1 MSYGFVA
8 PVLNDKIQFP
18 FIYRMI
24 PKEETQFAGIVQLLL
39 HFGWTWVS
47 LFVPDNDNGE
57 RFTRDLTPLLT
68 SSGIC
73 VAFSKTLIV
82 RNDYHKLFQSETVAM
97 WRQVNAYI
105 YLWDSS
111 YGFTPLVILQKKLD
125 IERIGKKV
133 WITTSFQDIAS
144 NVFSHA
150 EAFQF
155 FHGAMSF
162 VVKTKRSPER
172 DYYGPL
178 PPGTILLWISSFDCS
193 FTKLK
198 LSLKSW
204 MRCTEK
210 KELRALPQEA
220 VERILSQDSYSI
232 YNSIQLLAHALHLAC
247 SFRSKWR
254 LRSGD
259 RDRLGFQRIQPWQ
272 FHAFLREVQF
282 SNMSTDGLYLFEDGK
297 LAANF
302 DIVNWVSFPNMTYER
317 VKIGSIEGQAAAD
330 IKFIINTEAI
340 VWPMGFNKGIESFEE
355 MAVHF
360 TAFHG
365 AGLGA
370 IRSRTEGSAGRDYR
384 GELWSCSSLASLD
397 SAAAATATAAAEA
410 SASHLESQILPVTP
424 STASP
429 VAPEMLPHEESTDE
443 EDMEQESATLA
454 GRQQVPWAGFE
465 KVFTF
470 VRQKGKNLVVQ
481 CNCCL
486 PAIKHLSSAIN
497 SSSNLRKHLEVSFSH
512 TRVGCL
518 AAAAAVAADVAA
530 EGLAG
535 QSKRATSAGTRTTE
549 SPNVAEAQS
558 REDSM
563 NEEEAEQPPTA
574 STAQQQEPCSSTEKE
589 SALSSES
596 NATASAEAGTSQPE
610 ARIPPIIHSGESQI
624 VETQPHEGS
633 THEEET
639 ETTSSTPASRQQD
652 PFAGL
657 EKAFTFVR
665 QKGGSVL
672 MQCNYCLPVIKNVS
686 SAVNSATNLRKHL
699 EKAHPEK
706 LGAAENAGKGKKRSF
721 FEELLDDDDD
731 PPSIKVLK
739 QQQQQQATLERWGSG
754 KEQITQKILDR
765 KIMDFIVDETLP
777 LHTVDRPSFVGLVRL
792 GLPKCL
798 TIMCSKTL
806 RDSIEKRVA
815 SMRERL
821 LRRLG
826 AVEYVATTA
835 DCWAYGKRRFLGVTA
850 HWISPTTLEREFGAL
865 ACKRLK
871 GRHTYKAIEKT
882 LRKVYAQ
889 YRIYSKVV
897 CTTTDNGFN
906 FVKAFR
912 FFEAKEPADAADT
925 NADDNDDSDSDDDD
939 DDDDTHHCDDKDTD
953 DEEETEV
960 EFVPISEMLNA
971 GNKAKEEAGDSEE
984 LGLPPH
990 QQCASHTLNLV
1001 ATQEV
1006 QAIVADPSPNSP
1018 LGPFRKHFCSLMGK
1032 CSKLW
1037 SRQEQSEQV
1046 AEYIHKQ
1053 YGVYLIVPD
1062 KTRWHSTFEALKQL
1076 NELLSSV
1083 PLKLEAIMDQCSL
1096 ERITPAEAL
1105 ALQEYTEVMGPL
1117 AQALDI
1123 LQQDSGMFMGY
1134 LLPTL
1139 YNLDRKLQG
1148 LEKES
1153 GRYTYCLPLLKGVR
1167 KALRKQF
1174 AHIWED
1180 KKLLLAACLHPRFK
1194 VDWLESAQNAQ
1205 ANRYM
1210 MEALLKAEIKG
1221 TVEEAGDG
1229 SLEKDPEG
1237 ASLEDDFFN
1246 IQPQG
1251 KKSANEDSV
1260 DEEVARY
1267 LKSPSREVSL
1277 LHAFP
1282 RVMQSFLQYNTGMP
1296 SSAAIEQ
1303 LFSTGGKVMT
1313 VKRHSLSDELFEQL
1327 VLLRQNRAVF

>member
-1 MSYGFVA
+1 MKA
-8 PVLNDKIQFP
+8 L
-18 FIYRMI
+18 RMR
-24 PKEETQFAGIVQLLL
+24 EERDTIE
-39 HFGWTWVS
+39 HPS
-47 LFVPDNDNGE
+47 
-57 RFTRDLTPLLT
+57 FTPTGPLCWLRE
-68 SSGIC
+68 S
-73 VAFSKTLIV
+73 
-82 RNDYHKLFQSETVAM
+82 
-97 WRQVNAYI
+97 I
-105 YLWDSS
+105 YLC
-111 YGFTPLVILQKKLD
+111 
-125 IERIGKKV
+125 
-133 WITTSFQDIAS
+133 A
-144 NVFSHA
+144 
-150 EAFQF
+150 
-155 FHGAMSF
+155 
-162 VVKTKRSPER
+162 PER
-172 DYYGPL
+172 
-178 PPGTILLWISSFDCS
+178 
-193 FTKLK
+193 
-198 LSLKSW
+198 
-204 MRCTEK
+204 
-210 KELRALPQEA
+210 
-220 VERILSQDSYSI
+220 
-232 YNSIQLLAHALHLAC
+232 
-247 SFRSKWR
+247 
-254 LRSGD
+254 
-259 RDRLGFQRIQPWQ
+259 
-272 FHAFLREVQF
+272 
-282 SNMSTDGLYLFEDGK
+282 GK
-297 LAANF
+297 
-302 DIVNWVSFPNMTYER
+302 R
-317 VKIGSIEGQAAAD
+317 
-330 IKFIINTEAI
+330 
-340 VWPMGFNKGIESFEE
+340 
-355 MAVHF
+355 
-360 TAFHG
+360 
-365 AGLGA
+365 
-370 IRSRTEGSAGRDYR
+370 
-384 GELWSCSSLASLD
+384 
-397 SAAAATATAAAEA
+397 
-410 SASHLESQILPVTP
+410 
-424 STASP
+424 
-429 VAPEMLPHEESTDE
+429 
-443 EDMEQESATLA
+443 
-454 GRQQVPWAGFE
+454 
-465 KVFTF
+465 
-470 VRQKGKNLVVQ
+470 VVQ
-481 CNCCL
+481 CNYCL
-486 PAIKHLSSAIN
+486 PVIKMSSAVN
-497 SSSNLRKHLEVSFSH
+497 SATNLRKHLERAH
-512 TRVGCL
+512 PGMLRVIRSLKKAKKRGLTGL

-535 QSKRATSAGTRTTE
+535 QMKRATPGGAQTTE
-549 SPNVAEAQS
+549 SPNLAEAQS

-563 NEEEAEQPPTA
+563 NEEEAEQPPTTSA
-574 STAQQQEPCSSTEKE
+574 AQQQEPCSGTEKE
-589 SALSSES
+589 PALSSETNS
-596 NATASAEAGTSQPE
+596 DASAEAGTSQPE
-610 ARIPPIIHSGESQI
+610 ARIPPIIHSGESQT

-633 THEEET
+633 AHEEET
-639 ETTSSTPASRQQD
+639 ETPSSTPASRQQD

-706 LGAAENAGKGKKRSF
+706 LGAGENAGKGKKRGF

-731 PPSIKVLK
+731 PPSIKMLK

-850 HWISPTTLEREFGAL
+850 HWISSTTLEREFGAL

-871 GRHTYKAIEKT
+871 GRHTYKSLEKT
-882 LRKVYAQ
+882 LCKVYAE
-889 YRIYSKVV
+889 YKIHGKVV

-925 NADDNDDSDSDDDD
+925 STDDNDDSDDDD
-939 DDDDTHHCDDKDTD
+939 DDDDNDDDDNRHCDDKDT

-960 EFVPISEMLNA
+960 EFVPISEMLNV
-971 GNKAKEEAGDSEE
+971 GNKAKEEAGDSEDF
-984 LGLPPH
+984 GLPPH

-1006 QAIVADPSPNSP
+1006 QAIVAESSPNSP

-1037 SRQEQSEQV
+1037 ARQEQSEQV

-1053 YGVYLIVPD
+1053 YGVYLMVPD

-1076 NELLSSV
+1076 SDLLSSV

-1167 KALRKQF
+1167 KALRQRF

-1221 TVEEAGDG
+1221 TVEEARES
-1229 SLEKDPEG
+1229 SLEKDPEEVI
-1237 ASLEDDFFN
+1237 LEEDFFN

-1282 RVMQSFLQYNTGMP
+1282 HVMQSFLQYNTGMP

>member
-1 MSYGFVA
+1 MEA
-8 PVLNDKIQFP
+8 PP
-18 FIYRMI
+18 
-24 PKEETQFAGIVQLLL
+24 
-39 HFGWTWVS
+39 HW
-47 LFVPDNDNGE
+47 
-57 RFTRDLTPLLT
+57 
-68 SSGIC
+68 
-73 VAFSKTLIV
+73 
-82 RNDYHKLFQSETVAM
+82 
-97 WRQVNAYI
+97 
-105 YLWDSS
+105 
-111 YGFTPLVILQKKLD
+111 
-125 IERIGKKV
+125 
-133 WITTSFQDIAS
+133 
-144 NVFSHA
+144 
-150 EAFQF
+150 
-155 FHGAMSF
+155 
-162 VVKTKRSPER
+162 
-172 DYYGPL
+172 
-178 PPGTILLWISSFDCS
+178 
-193 FTKLK
+193 
-198 LSLKSW
+198 
-204 MRCTEK
+204 
-210 KELRALPQEA
+210 
-220 VERILSQDSYSI
+220 
-232 YNSIQLLAHALHLAC
+232 
-247 SFRSKWR
+247 
-254 LRSGD
+254 
-259 RDRLGFQRIQPWQ
+259 
-272 FHAFLREVQF
+272 
-282 SNMSTDGLYLFEDGK
+282 
-297 LAANF
+297 
-302 DIVNWVSFPNMTYER
+302 
-317 VKIGSIEGQAAAD
+317 
-330 IKFIINTEAI
+330 
-340 VWPMGFNKGIESFEE
+340 GIESFEE

-370 IRSRTEGSAGRDYR
+370 IRSRAEGSATRDYR
-384 GELWSCSSLASLD
+384 GELWSCGSLASLD
-397 SAAAATATAAAEA
+397 STTSAAAAEA
-410 SASHLESQILPVTP
+410 SASHLETRTPAVTP

-429 VAPEMLPHEESTDE
+429 VVPEAQAHEDSTDE
-443 EDMEQESATLA
+443 EDMEQESAALA

-497 SSSNLRKHLEVSFSH
+497 SSSNLRKHLERAH
-512 TRVGCL
+512 PGMLRVIRSLKKAKKRGLTGL

-530 EGLAG
+530 EGLTGHTKRSSTAG
-535 QSKRATSAGTRTTE
+535 ARSTE
-549 SPNVAEAQS
+549 SPNMAEAQS
-558 REDSM
+558 QEDST
-563 NEEEAEQPPTA
+563 NEEEAEQPPT
-574 STAQQQEPCSSTEKE
+574 TTPAQSQEALPGAETETT
-589 SALSSES
+589 LSSES
-596 NATASAEAGTSQPE
+596 NVTSIETSVNAEVK
-610 ARIPPIIHSGESQI
+610 ILPIIHSGESQI
-624 VETQPHEGS
+624 VETQLHEGS
-633 THEEET
+633 AHEEEA
-639 ETTSSTPASRQQD
+639 ETQPSAPASRQQD

-706 LGAAENAGKGKKRSF
+706 LGASENAGKGKKRGF
-721 FEELLDDDDD
+721 FEELLDEDDD
-731 PPSIKVLK
+731 PPSIKMLK

-806 RDSIEKRVA
+806 RDSIEKRAA

-826 AVEYVATTA
+826 AVEHVATTA
-835 DCWAYGKRRFLGVTA
+835 DCWTYGKRRFLGVTA
-850 HWISPTTLEREFGAL
+850 HWINPTTLEREFGAL

-871 GRHTYKAIEKT
+871 GRPTYEALATT
-882 LRKVYAQ
+882 LCKVYKK
-889 YRIYSKVV
+889 YKIHSKVV

-912 FFEAKEPADAADT
+912 FFETKEPADAADSST
-925 NADDNDDSDSDDDD
+925 DDNVDDESDSDSDEDND
-939 DDDDTHHCDDKDTD
+939 HRHEEEETD
-953 DEEETEV
+953 DEEMEV

-971 GNKAKEEAGDSEE
+971 GNKAKDDTEDSGDF
-984 LGLPPH
+984 GLPPH

-1006 QAIVADPSPNSP
+1006 QAMVTDSSSNSP
-1018 LGPFRKHFCSLMGK
+1018 LGLFRKHFCSLMGK

-1037 SRQEQSEQV
+1037 SKQEQSEQI

-1053 YGVYLIVPD
+1053 YGVYLMVPD

-1076 NELLSSV
+1076 NELLSSM
-1083 PLKLEAIMDQCSL
+1083 PLKLDTVMDQCSL
-1096 ERITPAEAL
+1096 ARITTAESL
-1105 ALQEYTEVMGPL
+1105 VLQEYTEVMGPL

-1123 LQQDSGMFMGY
+1123 LQQDNGMFMGY

-1139 YNLDRKLQG
+1139 YNLDRKLQS
-1148 LEKES
+1148 LEKEPS
-1153 GRYTYCLPLLKGVR
+1153 RYTYCLPLLKGIR
-1167 KALRKQF
+1167 KALRKRF

-1194 VDWLESAQNAQ
+1194 VDWLESAQNSHT
-1205 ANRYM
+1205 NRCM
-1210 MEALLKAEIKG
+1210 METLLKAEIRG
-1221 TVEEAGDG
+1221 TVEEAGDR
-1229 SLEKDPEG
+1229 SSEKDPEG
-1237 ASLEDDFFN
+1237 ASLEDEFFN
-1246 IQPQG
+1246 IPPRE
-1251 KKSANEDSV
+1251 KTPAEEDSV
-1260 DEEVARY
+1260 DEEVTRY
-1267 LKSPSREVSL
+1267 LRSPSREVSL

-1303 LFSTGGKVMT
+1303 LFSTGSKVMT